1 MKSLR
6 SRNNPLRVK
15 IIYIDFDFSE
25 DYVRENPF
33 ASNNFIELFE
43 TMSKGDE
50 RYKDNLFCKF
60 GTWILGKEIKIGQYN
75 CAPTRATLHNLWN
88 ERAVWCRLRA
98 GESNKLLAGNADGF
112 LNDAASFAA
121 EIVDRIKNSP
131 NLKEAEFRVT
141 FRISYSG
148 KGARSA
154 DCGRVVYD
162 TEWEKEK

>member
-1 MKSLR
+1 MNNLR

-33 ASNNFIELFE
+33 ASNEFIGLFE
-43 TMSKGDE
+43 IIKGEE
-50 RYKDNLFCKF
+50 RYKDNLFCRF
-60 GTWILGKEIKIGQYN
+60 GTWILGNEIKIGQYN
-75 CAPTRATLHNLWN
+75 CAPTRATIHNMWN
-88 ERAVWCRLRA
+88 ERSVWCRVTA
-98 GESNKLLAGNADGF
+98 WKSNKLLAENADRF
-112 LNDAASFAA
+112 LKDAASVAV
-121 EIVDRIKNSP
+121 EMVDRIKNSP
-131 NLKEAEFRVT
+131 VFKEAEFRVT

-162 TEWEKEK
+162 TEWEKGK

>member
-1 MKSLR
+1 MNRIK
-6 SRNNPLRVK
+6 NNPLRVK
-15 IIYIDFDFSE
+15 IIYIDFDFAE

-33 ASNNFIELFE
+33 ASNNCVDLFE
-43 TMSKGDE
+43 TMVGREE

-75 CAPTRATLHNLWN
+75 CAPTRITLHNLWN

-98 GESNKLLAGNADGF
+98 RETNKLLAENADGF
-112 LNDAASFAA
+112 LKDAASFAV
-121 EIVDRIKNSP
+121 EMVDRIKNSP
-131 NLKEAEFRVT
+131 VFKEAEFRVT

-162 TEWEKEK
+162 TEWEKGK